1 MKWDITRVKRWI
13 RFYKKHLQEKKEG
26 LDFSMSMSTDIHWT
40 KENHSSYNGYCMT
53 DDETLKEILSA
64 IQIDP
69 QNHNFLDIG
78 CGKGMCLKV
87 ACEMDFHKVCGI
99 ELDHQIA
106 EIGRRNMRKL
116 NLDAHIFEE
125 NAIDFAGYENFD
137 VFYFYNP
144 FYGDVFEKVIEA
156 IVESVKK
163 KPRKIW
169 VAYLWPVWDKLFLEA
184 GFVKCGQVHDRVRN
198 LETYIY
204 EFGQI

>member
-13 RFYKKHLQEKKEG
+13 RFYMKHLKEKRQG

-53 DDETLKEILSA
+53 DDETLKEILSS
-64 IQIDP
+64 IKINP
-69 QNHNFLDIG
+69 KEHCFLDIG

-87 ACEMDFHKVCGI
+87 ACEMGFKRVCGI

-106 EIGRRNMRKL
+106 EIGRKNMKTL
-116 NLDAHIFEE
+116 SLDASIFEE
-125 NAIDFAGYENFD
+125 NAIDYAHYEDFD

-144 FYGDVFEKVIEA
+144 FYGDVFEKVIEG
-156 IVESVKK
+156 ITKSVEK

-184 GFVKCGQVHDRVRN
+184 GFVKRGQVHDRIRN
-198 LETYIY
+198 LEAYIY
-204 EFGQI
+204 EYGNS